1 MIYPVILCACQKEIH
16 KKTSADSQKQGCDK
30 IYREKTIQK
39 TKANKRKRSR
49 KKQKA
54 KKEKTEQIEKEK
66 TIMKKIV
73 KAIRFIA
80 NRYEETYKAVYQSFH
95 GVSLASV
102 ITAMEY
108 SNVRYGVCM

>member
-39 TKANKRKRSR
+39 T
-49 KKQKA
+49 KA

>member
-1 MIYPVILCACQKEIH
+1 
-16 KKTSADSQKQGCDK
+16 
-30 IYREKTIQK
+30 
-39 TKANKRKRSR
+39 
-49 KKQKA
+49 
-54 KKEKTEQIEKEK
+54 
-66 TIMKKIV
+66 MKKIV

-95 GVSLASV
+95 GASLASV

>member
-30 IYREKTIQK
+30 ICREKTIQK
-39 TKANKRKRSR
+39 T
-49 KKQKA
+49 KA